1 MDRGDLSD
9 AERELIGPLL
19 PSESG
24 RHARPSGDTRRYLN
38 EMLHVLRVGCACFSS
53 IKPAKPTKKAAPEG
67 TAFLF
72 FRTAGIRR

>member
-9 AERELIGPLL
+9 AGWGLIGPLL
-19 PSESG
+19 PPESG
-24 RHARPSGDTRRYLN
+24 RHARPARDTRRYLN
-38 EMLHVLRVGCACFSS
+38 EMLHVLRVGCPCFSS
-53 IKPAKPTKKAAPEG
+53 SKPAKPTKKAAPEG